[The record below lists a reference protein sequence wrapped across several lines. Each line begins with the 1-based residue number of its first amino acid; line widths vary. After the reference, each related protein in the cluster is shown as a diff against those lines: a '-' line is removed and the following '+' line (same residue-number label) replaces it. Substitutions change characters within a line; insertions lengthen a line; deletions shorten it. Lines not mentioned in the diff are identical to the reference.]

1 MAIKSLDD
9 ILRGVKTLIGGE
21 QTDEALELLEDIV
34 DTFSEVSKDSTQDW
48 KKKFEENDA
57 SWRKKYR
64 DRFFAKPDEVESE
77 EDEDSD
83 GEDRKILKYE
93 ELFKEE

>member
-9 ILRGVKTLIGGE
+9 ILNAVKARIGE
-21 QTDEALELLEDIV
+21 DQSDEALELLEDIA
-34 DTFSEVSKDSTQDW
+34 DTFTEVSKNSTEDW
-48 KKKFEENDA
+48 KKKYEENDA

-64 DRFFAKPDEVESE
+64 DRFFAKTDEVESE
-77 EDEDSD
+77 EDEDTD

>member
-9 ILRGVKTLIGGE
+9 ILNAVKARLGE
-21 QTDEALELLEDIV
+21 DQTDEALELLEDIA
-34 DTFSEVSKDSTQDW
+34 DTFKEVSKNSTEDW
-48 KKKFEENDA
+48 KKKYEDNDA

-64 DRFFAKPDEVESE
+64 DRFFAKTDEVESE

>member
-9 ILRGVKTLIGGE
+9 ILNAVKARIGE
-21 QTDEALELLEDIV
+21 DQTDEVLELLEDIA
-34 DTFSEVSKDSTQDW
+34 DTFNEVSKNNTEDW
-48 KKKFEENDA
+48 KKKYEENDA

-64 DRFFAKPDEVESE
+64 DRFFAKTDEVESE

>member
-9 ILRGVKTLIGGE
+9 ILNAVKARIGE
-21 QTDEALELLEDIV
+21 DQSDEALELLEDIA
-34 DTFSEVSKDSTQDW
+34 DTFTDVSKNSSEDW
-48 KKKFEENDA
+48 KKKYEENDA

-64 DRFFAKPDEVESE
+64 DRFFAKTDEVESE